1 MGLADVVGAT
11 TSNDSWTHTLP
22 RMPTRGHKRAI
33 GDILRGKRG
42 EDDAPMTLTPAKGR
56 VKSVA
61 VSTITEA
68 DLDPARRLLFSWSLR
83 RYLTT
88 KPPSTV
94 VHLSRDEDTI
104 GSAMSKLA
112 RHGILAA
119 PVLDERQGH
128 FFG

>member
-1 MGLADVVGAT
+1 
-11 TSNDSWTHTLP
+11 
-22 RMPTRGHKRAI
+22 MPTRGHEHAI
-33 GDILRGKRG
+33 GDILRGKRDG
-42 EDDAPMTLTPAKGR
+42 DDTTMPVTPTRNRAKP
-56 VKSVA
+56 A
-61 VSTITEA
+61 AITTVTDF

-104 GSAMSKLA
+104 GSAMAKLA

-119 PVLDERQGH
+119 PVIDECQGH